1 MGVQTIKQQ
10 KEEMINLSLNKRQ
23 FIDIFR
29 FMGEQDRI
37 EIYKELQKSLFLNRF
52 EKLLQSTRTDDLSYD
67 DITNEVETVRQER
80 YETGM
85 QISPNNH

>member
-67 DITNEVETVRQER
+67 DITKEVETVRQER